1 MKCIQAKLRHLEV
14 KAHREPNMTNIAY
27 IRVSTVDQNTDR
39 QLDGMAFDKTFTDK
53 LSGSDTNRPQLISMI
68 EWVREGD
75 VVHVHSIDRL
85 ARSMSDLLKIVADL
99 NAKGV
104 AVRFHKEDMTFTGE
118 DSPMQKLMLN
128 MMGSFAQFERE
139 VMKER
144 QREGIAKA
152 KEKGVYKGRAKTV
165 DDAAILSLLTEG
177 KTVRAVAAQL
187 GINPSTVQRA
197 KKAAA

>member
-1 MKCIQAKLRHLEV
+1 MASIG
-14 KAHREPNMTNIAY
+14 Y
-27 IRVSTVDQNTDR
+27 IRVSTADQNTDR
-39 QLDGMAFDKTFTDK
+39 QLDGVVLDKRFEDK
-53 LSGSDTNRPQLISMI
+53 LSGSTTDRPQLLTMI

-99 NAKGV
+99 NAKRV

-152 KEKGVYKGRAKTV
+152 KEKGVYKGRVKTV
-165 DDAAILSLLTEG
+165 DDAAILALLAEG
-177 KTVRAVAAQL
+177 KTVRAVAAEL
-187 GINPSTVQRA
+187 GVNPSTVQRA
-197 KKAAA
+197 KKAVICEQEFSNTPV

>member
-1 MKCIQAKLRHLEV
+1 
-14 KAHREPNMTNIAY
+14 MTNIAY
-27 IRVSTVDQNTDR
+27 IRVSTVEQNTDR
-39 QLDGMAFDKTFTDK
+39 QLDGMTFDKTFTDK
-53 LSGSDTNRPQLISMI
+53 LSGSNANRPQLIAMI
-68 EWVREGD
+68 DWARAGD

-85 ARSMSDLLKIVADL
+85 ARSMADLLKIVSDL

-104 AVRFHKEDMTFTGE
+104 HVKFHKEDMKFTGE

-152 KEKGVYKGRAKTV
+152 KEKGVYKGRVKTV
-165 DDAAILSLLTEG
+165 DDTAILALLAEG
-177 KTVRAVAAQL
+177 KSVRAVAL
-187 GINPSTVQRA
+187 ELNVNPSTVQRA
-197 KKAAA
+197 KKASAGAEA

>member
-1 MKCIQAKLRHLEV
+1 MA
-14 KAHREPNMTNIAY
+14 NIGY
-27 IRVSTVDQNTDR
+27 IRVSTADQNTDR
-39 QLDGMAFDKTFTDK
+39 QLDGITLDKRFEDK
-53 LSGSDTNRPQLISMI
+53 LSGSTTDRPQLLAMI

-152 KEKGVYKGRAKTV
+152 KEKGVYKGRVKTV
-165 DDAAILSLLTEG
+165 DDSAILALLAEG
-177 KTVRAVAAQL
+177 KTVRAVAAEL
-187 GINPSTVQRA
+187 GVNPSTVQRA
-197 KKAAA
+197 KKAALCE

>member
-1 MKCIQAKLRHLEV
+1 
-14 KAHREPNMTNIAY
+14 MTNIAY

-39 QLDGMAFDKTFTDK
+39 QLDGMTFDKVFTDK
-53 LSGSDTNRPQLISMI
+53 LSGSDTNRPQLLAMI
-68 EWVREGD
+68 EWARAGD

-85 ARSMSDLLKIVADL
+85 ARSMADLLKIVSDL

-104 AVRFHKEDMTFTGE
+104 HVKFHKEDMKFTGE

-152 KEKGVYKGRAKTV
+152 KEKGVYKGRVKTV
-165 DDAAILSLLTEG
+165 DDTAILALLNAG
-177 KTVRAVAAQL
+177 KSVRAVAVEL
-187 GINPSTVQRA
+187 DINPSTVQRA
-197 KKAAA
+197 KKAAQASA

>member
-1 MKCIQAKLRHLEV
+1 
-14 KAHREPNMTNIAY
+14 MTNIAY
-27 IRVSTVDQNTDR
+27 IRVSTIDQNTDR
-39 QLDGMAFDKTFTDK
+39 QLDGMTFDKTFTDK
-53 LSGSDTNRPQLISMI
+53 LSGSDTNRPQLIAMI

-152 KEKGVYKGRAKTV
+152 KEKGVYKGRTKTI
-165 DDAAILSLLTEG
+165 DDSAILALLAEG
-177 KTVRAVAAQL
+177 KTVRAIAAEL

-197 KKAAA
+197 KKAATYEQAFSNTPV

>member
-1 MKCIQAKLRHLEV
+1 MA
-14 KAHREPNMTNIAY
+14 NIGY
-27 IRVSTVDQNTDR
+27 IRVSTADQNTDR
-39 QLDGMAFDKTFTDK
+39 QLDGITLDKRFEDK
-53 LSGSDTNRPQLISMI
+53 LSGSTTDRPQLLAMI

-99 NAKGV
+99 NDKRV

-152 KEKGVYKGRAKTV
+152 KEKGVYKGRTKTV
-165 DDAAILSLLTEG
+165 DDSAILALLAEG
-177 KTVRAVAAQL
+177 KTVRAVAAEL
-187 GINPSTVQRA
+187 SINPSTVQRA
-197 KKAAA
+197 KKAATYEQAFSNPPV